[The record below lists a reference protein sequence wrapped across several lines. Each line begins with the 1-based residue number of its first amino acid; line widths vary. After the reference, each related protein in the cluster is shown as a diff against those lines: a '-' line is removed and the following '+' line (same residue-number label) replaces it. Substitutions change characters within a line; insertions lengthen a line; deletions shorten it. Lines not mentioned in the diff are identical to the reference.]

1 MIQFKKGNI
10 LNEKVEALVNTV
22 NCVGVMGKGI
32 ALQFK
37 KKFPQNYLAYKKA
50 CQEKQVKIGK
60 MFVYKLQLFSNPKY
74 IINFPTKRHWKE
86 KSKLEYIR
94 AGLKDLVTII
104 NKLKIK
110 SIAIPP
116 LGCGLGG
123 LDWNLVK
130 GLLEEELK
138 PIKDKLEIII
148 FTPQLTDVTISVTS
162 SINSK
167 PKMTAGRA
175 ALIKL
180 INIYLEGLLDPYI
193 TLLEIHKLM
202 YFLQE
207 AGYNLKLKFQ
217 KGYYGPYAENLRH
230 VLNKIEGHFIK
241 GYSGDE
247 NPYNTIE
254 LTPMALEMAEKILVK
269 NVDLQKKLSKV
280 VNLVEGFE
288 SPFGLELLAT
298 THWVIVHENVNPTV
312 ESVSKAF
319 SQWNYRKKKFT
330 DRQIKLAIDTLR
342 RSNFIFSKEL
352 KQ

>member
-37 KKFPQNYLAYKKA
+37 NMFPQNYLAYKKA
-50 CQEKQVKIGK
+50 CQNKEIKIGK
-60 MFVYKLQLFSNPKY
+60 MFVYGVQLLGNPRY

-86 KSKLEYIR
+86 KSRLEYIR
-94 AGLKDLVTII
+94 EGLKDLVTTI

-123 LDWNLVK
+123 LNWNDVK
-130 GLLEEELK
+130 KILQEELK
-138 PIKDKLEIII
+138 PISDKVDIII
-148 FTPQLTDVTISVTS
+148 FTPKPNAEIIQVTA
-162 SINSK
+162 SK
-167 PKMTAGRA
+167 PHMTPGRA

-207 AGYNLKLKFQ
+207 AGYNLKLNFK

-241 GYSGDE
+241 GYSGDDK
-247 NPYNTIE
+247 PYNTIE
-254 LTPMALEMAEKILVK
+254 LTPIALKTAEKTLLK
-269 NVDLQKKLSKV
+269 NIDLQKTLSKV
-280 VNLVEGFE
+280 VKLVEGFE
-288 SPFGLELLAT
+288 SPTGLELLAT
-298 THWVIVHENVNPTV
+298 THWVIKHENVNPTV
-312 ESVSKAF
+312 KSVSEAF
-319 SQWNYRKKKFT
+319 SHWNYRKKKIT
-330 DRQIKLAIDTLR
+330 DRQIKLAIDTLK
-342 RSNFIFSKEL
+342 RSNFI
-352 KQ
+352 